1 MWRNQSNG
9 TGYKIQQ
16 FRQGENFCRI
26 QAGEYGGIYVRQYK
40 AEKKE
45 EGEGKMKHKKYDPYI
60 ASIWGSMANYMEFY
74 QAWVTICATLN
85 RSIDNPNRV
94 LARRWRK

>member
-1 MWRNQSNG
+1 
-9 TGYKIQQ
+9 
-16 FRQGENFCRI
+16 
-26 QAGEYGGIYVRQYK
+26 
-40 AEKKE
+40 
-45 EGEGKMKHKKYDPYI
+45 MKHKKYDPYI